1 MKKTTHLNLKKI
13 KPGTIKIDGIIKE
26 TEWGSASKITSF
38 LELYSNNKPLFNT
51 EAFVLYDSSFLYV
64 AFKSFFKNKETLNL
78 AHYPKDDE
86 RNLQGEWV
94 AICLDG
100 YADGLSAL
108 FFYIQLRRRTN

>member
-1 MKKTTHLNLKKI
+1 MKIFLTVLILFLNSCYAQTDDEENNSFEPQKI

-64 AFKSFFKNKETLNL
+64 AFKSFF
-78 AHYPKDDE
+78 
-86 RNLQGEWV
+86 
-94 AICLDG
+94 
-100 YADGLSAL
+100 
-108 FFYIQLRRRTN
+108 